1 MSVHPVQ
8 AYIRGVMDRSI
19 PTGDLL
25 RLAIE
30 RHARDLEDGPARGL
44 HFDRAAAEH
53 VLQFFGFLK
62 HSKGEW
68 RGQSFRLGPW
78 QQFLL
83 WDLFGWKRADGMR
96 RYRMAYVE
104 CPRKNGKTT
113 ILAAIGLY
121 LLVADGEPG
130 AEIFS
135 AATKRDQAIIAHSEA
150 TRMVK
155 ASPALSRMVRVYKNN
170 LNIEATAS
178 KYEPLGADAD
188 TMDGLNVH
196 GALIDEL
203 HAHKTR
209 DVVDVLE
216 TATGARRQPLLFE
229 ITTAG
234 YDRQSICWEH
244 HEYSRQVLEG
254 AIHDDSWFAFIACA
268 DEADDWTAPETW
280 VKANPNYGVSV
291 KPDDLARKAAK
302 AKHLPAAQNAFKR
315 LHLNLWTQQSDRWID
330 VALWNE
336 NAGAVVEAEL
346 EGRLC
351 YGGLDLSSVSDLT
364 AWVLVFPHDDDPE
377 TVDILAR
384 FWCPE
389 AKLTDDGNRYAAQYQ
404 AWAQQG
410 WLRTTPGTAVDYG
423 FVKKQVLEDAGR
435 FQLVDLNIDRL
446 FQAYGVS
453 QELQDEGLT
462 VYGMG
467 QGFMSFAPLTK
478 EFEKRLLLKKLHHG
492 RNPIL
497 TWMADNVAV
506 SQDPAGNLKP
516 DKAASQGKIDGIVA
530 LLMAM
535 DRAMR
540 QEKPKRSVYEDHG
553 LEAA

>member
-1 MSVHPVQ
+1 
-8 AYIRGVMDRSI
+8 
-19 PTGDLL
+19 
-25 RLAIE
+25 
-30 RHARDLEDGPARGL
+30 
-44 HFDRAAAEH
+44 
-53 VLQFFGFLK
+53 
-62 HSKGEW
+62 
-68 RGQSFRLGPW
+68 
-78 QQFLL
+78 
-83 WDLFGWKRADGMR
+83 
-96 RYRMAYVE
+96 
-104 CPRKNGKTT
+104 
-113 ILAAIGLY
+113 
-121 LLVADGEPG
+121 VADGEPG

-254 AIHDDSWFAFIACA
+254 AIQDDSWFAFIACA
-268 DEADDWTAPETW
+268 NEADDWTNPAVW

-291 KPDDLARKAAK
+291 KGDDLARKAAK
-302 AKHLPAAQNAFKR
+302 ARHLPAAQNAFKR

-336 NAGAVVEAEL
+336 NAGTVDLADL
-346 EGRLC
+346 DGRLC

-364 AWVLVFPHDDDPE
+364 AWVMVFPHEADPE

-384 FWCPE
+384 FWCPVG
-389 AKLTDDGNRYAAQYQ
+389 KLTDDGNRYAPQYQ
-404 AWAQQG
+404 AWAREG
-410 WLRTTPGTAVDYG
+410 WLQTTPGDAVDYA
-423 FVKKQVLEDAGR
+423 FVKKQILEDAGR
-435 FQLVDLNIDRL
+435 YHLVDLNIDRL

-492 RNPIL
+492 GNPIL

-506 SQDPAGNLKP
+506 QQDAAGNLKP

-530 LLMAM
+530 LLMAL
-535 DRAMR
+535 DRTMR
-540 QEKPKRSVYEDHG
+540 KEKPKRSVYEDHG
-553 LEAA
+553 LETA